1 MGDMLSNSVL
11 GQKIKQARQQ
21 AGLSQERLAEMVG
34 VTFQQIQKYEN
45 GQTTLN
51 IHKLQLIAK
60 ALNHPAKEFFQD
72 VPDGRPNITVEEMK
86 LLQAYRKIKNTE
98 VRGAVLAVVNNL
110 NRKAR

>member
-1 MGDMLSNSVL
+1 MGDMITSSEL
-11 GQKIKQARQQ
+11 GLRIKQIRQQ

-51 IHKLQLIAK
+51 ILKLQQIAK
-60 ALNHPAKEFFQD
+60 ALNHPAKDFFQD
-72 VPDGRPNITVEEMK
+72 RPDDRIRLTIEEGE
-86 LLQAYRKIKNTE
+86 LLQAFRKIKNFE
-98 VRGAVLAVVNNL
+98 LRGAVISVVRNI

>member
-1 MGDMLSNSVL
+1 MGDLMTSTEL
-11 GQKIKQARQQ
+11 GLKIKQARQQ

-51 IHKLQLIAK
+51 ILKLQLLAN
-60 ALNHPAKEFFQD
+60 ALNHPVRDFFQD
-72 VPDGRPNITVEEMK
+72 APDERLRLTVQEGE
-86 LLQAYRKIKNTE
+86 LLQAFRKIKNTE
-98 VRGAVLAVVNNL
+98 LRGAVITIVGNI